1 MKTLA
6 LASVLALSL
15 CAAAL
20 AADASHATH
29 AAHAADTSAGK
40 ALYTAKC
47 QSCHGADGAKAMMS
61 KPVKGMK
68 AEAVV
73 KAMEGYKAKTYG
85 GTKKATM
92 ENLSAALSA
101 GDIKALAAYIATL

>member
-1 MKTLA
+1 MKKHSVALA
-6 LASVLALSL
+6 LTL
-15 CAAAL
+15 CLGLVSAAAL
-20 AADASHATH
+20 AANAPETPD
-29 AAHAADTSAGK
+29 GK

-68 AEAVV
+68 PEAVV

-85 GTKKATM
+85 GTKKGTM
-92 ENLSAALSA
+92 ENLAAALSA
-101 GDIKALAAYIATL
+101 GDIKALAAYIGSL